1 MPVLRAIARC
11 GHQGGRL
18 MTDQIP
24 WAEAWAALPRREHLE
39 RHILP
44 DHRRVFLLLTE
55 ALTHVEIV
63 ERLGPGFTA
72 RYVEGAASR
81 IYDRLNCPSKSGSLA
96 RLRVLR
102 IALGMDPC
110 WCES

>member
-1 MPVLRAIARC
+1 
-11 GHQGGRL
+11 
-18 MTDQIP
+18 MTGPIP

-44 DHRRVFLLLTE
+44 EHRQVLLLLTE
-55 ALTHVEIV
+55 ALSHVEIV
-63 ERLGPGFTA
+63 ERLGPGYTRRF
-72 RYVEGAASR
+72 VEAATSR

-96 RLRVLR
+96 RLKVLR

-110 WCES
+110 WCEAV